1 MHHISKIDDYVKHIF
16 RRIQFESRSLGQLGC
31 RGTETK
37 IVDKDN
43 NTERWKA
50 VKGVWDGSSKN
61 NGKSCC
67 GVRDKWIT
75 ITKIAV
81 PLGIGTAMAA
91 DVVGVSVLSGILIS
105 SYTKV

>member
-1 MHHISKIDDYVKHIF
+1 MEADHLANLGAEGQKI
-16 RRIQFESRSLGQLGC
+16 
-31 RGTETK
+31 
-37 IVDKDN
+37 IVDKGN

-75 ITKIAV
+75 ISKIAV

>member
-1 MHHISKIDDYVKHIF
+1 MEADHLANLGAEGQRKI
-16 RRIQFESRSLGQLGC
+16 
-31 RGTETK
+31 
-37 IVDKDN
+37 IVDKGN

-67 GVRDKWIT
+67 GVRAKWIT
-75 ITKIAV
+75 ISKIAV

-91 DVVGVSVLSGILIS
+91 DVVVCVLSGILIS
-105 SYTKV
+105 SYTNV